1 MTPGKHPVL
10 ALWSHQAS
18 DFVTMLK
25 KRCKNTI
32 RGICFAALT
41 FLAGV
46 AFGAPPAFQLRDTA
60 GAVHTPAEWRAQ
72 KAVLLFFV
80 TTDCPVGNSYVPEL
94 NRIREAYA
102 GRGVLM
108 YAVQADTTV
117 AESEVARYA
126 KDYRYT
132 FPLLL
137 DPRQVLVQLTG
148 ATVTPEAAVLSPE
161 GKLLYLGRID
171 NRVADFGKARP
182 QATERDVRDALDAVL
197 AGKAVPH
204 PVTKSIGCAINRVK

>member
-1 MTPGKHPVL
+1 MNPGV
-10 ALWSHQAS
+10 S
-18 DFVTMLK
+18 
-25 KRCKNTI
+25 
-32 RGICFAALT
+32 
-41 FLAGV
+41 
-46 AFGAPPAFQLRDTA
+46 
-60 GAVHTPAEWRAQ
+60 
-72 KAVLLFFV
+72 
-80 TTDCPVGNSYVPEL
+80 PVGIDQGENRTTEFLREL

-132 FPLLL
+132 FPLVL
-137 DPRQVLVQLTG
+137 DPHQVLVQFVG

-182 QATERDVRDALDAVL
+182 QATERDVRDALDALL
-197 AGKAVPH
+197 AGKPVPH

>member
-1 MTPGKHPVL
+1 MLRKSLDIAL
-10 ALWSHQAS
+10 ALLS
-18 DFVTMLK
+18 L
-25 KRCKNTI
+25 
-32 RGICFAALT
+32 
-41 FLAGV
+41 
-46 AFGAPPAFQLRDTA
+46 GAVGAYPAVPPFQLRDTG
-60 GAVHTPAEWRAQ
+60 GAIHTSGEWRGQ
-72 KAVLLFFV
+72 KAILLFFV

-117 AESEVARYA
+117 AESEVAHYA
-126 KDYRYT
+126 KDFRYS

-137 DPRQVLVQLTG
+137 DPHQVLVQLTG
-148 ATVTPEAAVLSPE
+148 ATVTPEAAVLSPD
-161 GKLLYLGRID
+161 GKVLYLGRID

-197 AGKAVPH
+197 AGKPVPH